1 MAFDPPE
8 ENAVTG
14 ADGIGGFGI
23 NPHETPHFNK
33 WPFEPYQEA
42 HIGNDYWGEEFIA
55 VHPDDETGNKDYHPY
70 ELEVHIDKNGNK
82 QYRCYF
88 GTLFFSI
95 AAIQTEGF
103 TVSDGSGGTS
113 VRFGIKGQSKL
124 PGFGNIIPSSFIN
137 QNDGAHAKFA
147 KLDVA
152 DGVFGTVYL
161 SFWLDAANHTISEAT
176 LDFIL
181 DGEDAQDE
189 EPCGVLEKVN
199 NKLLRK
205 APTKGRYHLKI
216 GTFHNPDKAND
227 QITQLIEDHQYYATT
242 IVDTSEAP
250 ASSDGS
256 SYSTNTVATDEEDP
270 FGNFDAPSSAD
281 TSATDL
287 AGIANQPNLGLPT
300 GSSSKFGISSTQP
313 NFRQSNIIPT
323 ATREVFDTTADEAT
337 IIQTPNYFPSSN
349 KGENFGLTG
358 AAGSYAPSD
367 GAGYSDTGSVD
378 SITGS
383 YNIELIPPT
392 GSPGGSPGSNTT

>member
-1 MAFDPPE
+1 MAYDPPE
-8 ENAVTG
+8 ENATTG
-14 ADGIGGFGI
+14 ADGMGGFGT

-33 WPFEPYQEA
+33 WPFDPYQEA

-55 VHPDDETGNKDYHPY
+55 VTTDDETGNKDYHPY
-70 ELEVHIDKNGNK
+70 ELEVHIDENDNK

-95 AAIQTEGF
+95 AAIQTEAF

-113 VRFGIKGQSKL
+113 VKFGIKGQSKL

-181 DGEDAQDE
+181 DGEKAQDE

-199 NKLLRK
+199 DELLRK

-242 IVDTSEAP
+242 IVDTSKAP
-250 ASSDGS
+250 TGSDPS
-256 SYSTNTVATDEEDP
+256 EYKIDTVPSGEDP
-270 FGNFDAPSSAD
+270 YGNLNAPSRSEGD
-281 TSATDL
+281 KWRFGSL
-287 AGIANQPNLGLPT
+287 ANVNPNHGLPT
-300 GSSSKFGISSTQP
+300 GATPTDGEQTNQP
-313 NFRQSNIIPT
+313 NYIDQNVTPT
-323 ATREVFDTTADEAT
+323 AARDGFDTFVEGPTT
-337 IIQTPNYFPSSN
+337 IQGGDYFPSSDQHQ
-349 KGENFGLTG
+349 NFFLTG
-358 AAGSYAPSD
+358 AAGSFAPHD
-367 GAGYSDTGSVD
+367 GTGYSNTGSIP
-378 SITGS
+378 SITGD
-383 YNIELIPPT
+383 YDIQLTPPT
-392 GSPGGSPGSNTT
+392 GGPAGSPSSTA